1 MAEAITE
8 IGARW
13 KRMKGHICERK
24 VGQEQRTSRI
34 DLIFEKGQVTQR
46 NTNSGKIGLN
56 HCGIWTMIKLEMEV
70 NEVRRQTIDLEEVDK
85 TLQKDKKPEERD
97 EK

>member
-46 NTNSGKIGLN
+46 NTN
-56 HCGIWTMIKLEMEV
+56 
-70 NEVRRQTIDLEEVDK
+70 
-85 TLQKDKKPEERD
+85 
-97 EK
+97 